1 LALMHGMAVEFM
13 QDEGCVGLLEP
24 VIMALLQAVQNLDG
38 SLKIPI
44 MQRTDPAWWR
54 HMASE
59 NNANKQSATAMEED
73 NNKHNSNNDNDDNM
87 EKTPSHMAWG
97 AFDVPD
103 ITFHSPTQSATHTE
117 TFCTILQTPRS
128 VQHMQW

>member
-1 LALMHGMAVEFM
+1 MHGMVVEFM

-54 HMASE
+54 QMASE
-59 NNANKQSATAMEED
+59 
-73 NNKHNSNNDNDDNM
+73 
-87 EKTPSHMAWG
+87 
-97 AFDVPD
+97 
-103 ITFHSPTQSATHTE
+103 
-117 TFCTILQTPRS
+117 
-128 VQHMQW
+128 